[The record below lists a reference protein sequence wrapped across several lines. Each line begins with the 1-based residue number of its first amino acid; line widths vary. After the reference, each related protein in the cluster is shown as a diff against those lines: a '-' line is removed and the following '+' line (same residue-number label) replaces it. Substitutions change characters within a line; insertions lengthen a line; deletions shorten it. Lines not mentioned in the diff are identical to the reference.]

1 MDQPRPRSVV
11 RRVAAAL
18 VGACLVAIGAAVVA
32 MSGASTSDPSE
43 VIGADAETET
53 EVCDAT
59 EYEGCPARWEYLWA
73 DAED

>member
-1 MDQPRPRSVV
+1 MDQPPPRSTV
-11 RRVAAAL
+11 RRFAAAL
-18 VGACLVAIGAAVVA
+18 AGACFLAIGAAVIA
-32 MSGASTSDPSE
+32 MTGAATSDPSE
-43 VIGADAETET
+43 VIGADAETDI